1 MKIKILFSILFFA
14 TTTIVKAQSISNP
27 DSLIAAEKAQIKKN
41 AVHLQIMGPSLL
53 YSLSYERLL
62 FSKHVNNLSA
72 SIGAEYIQFVI
83 DIVLLTPQIIYSV
96 GKRNHYFYTGM
107 GLNFIFENYNSFAY
121 EYSLTMGY
129 RYQRKKGGFMFILG
143 GSYLFV
149 GDTYRLQPN
158 VGVGY
163 TF

>member
-1 MKIKILFSILFFA
+1 MFFA
-14 TTTIVKAQSISNP
+14 TTTIVRAQSISKS
-27 DSLIAAEKAQIKKN
+27 DSLITTEKAQIKKN
-41 AVHLQIMGPSLL
+41 AVHLQILGTSLL

-72 SIGAEYIQFVI
+72 SIGAEYIHPMI
-83 DIVLLTPQIIYSV
+83 GIVLLTPQIIYSV

-107 GLNFIFENYNSFAY
+107 GLNFVFEIYNSFGY
-121 EYSLTMGY
+121 EYALTMGY